1 MPTKTKSNNS
11 VSPARTIPPQAI
23 EPLAKG
29 LVGGL
34 AGGMSAGMGE
44 LQQIKDEFKEKD
56 FRSQKFGKKLSMLAG
71 AGLRGFGA
79 YQQGMLGGVSQ
90 GLLGTDFGLGSMGM
104 LADKA
109 LKEKGQV
116 IGVAL
121 KSFNKWGILHKNLTK
136 LYLVNNLQKRKESKA
151 LNLSRPEF
159 FD

>member
-1 MPTKTKSNNS
+1 MPTKTKSNNP
-11 VSPARTIPPQAI
+11 VSPARAIPPQAI

-29 LVGGL
+29 LVGGV

-71 AGLRGFGA
+71 AGLRSFGA

-104 LADKA
+104 LADNNPQGA
-109 LKEKGQV
+109 VPGQAPAPTENIAQNSSTGPNPV
-116 IGVAL
+116 
-121 KSFNKWGILHKNLTK
+121 
-136 LYLVNNLQKRKESKA
+136 
-151 LNLSRPEF
+151 
-159 FD
+159 FDPASADTIKTVMGGTHSYGSLFT